1 MGLFFTCKETAA
13 TLSDYQDGILPLAP
27 FLKTR
32 AHLFNC
38 PGCRT
43 LLATLRVLPA
53 LAATAL
59 APEDDGW
66 SQARRAMDAALEGAL
81 ARLALAAAE
90 VPEEARRVLAAG
102 PDLPMRLL
110 ASTHEHLA
118 RWRTGPPQ
126 AWPLPQDILDQ
137 LPPPERWN
145 WQEGPGGSMKAELC
159 AESRGGLRL
168 LLVYA
173 APDSTLPPHRH
184 LGSESILVLDG
195 AMDDLGR
202 QYCRG
207 DWVHYAHG
215 TCHSPRIA
223 PSGCWCLIREQGKA
237 RLMDAAAWLRH
248 LSHAS

>member
-66 SQARRAMDAALEGAL
+66 AQARRAMDAALEGAL

-168 LLVYA
+168 LL
-173 APDSTLPPHRH
+173 
-184 LGSESILVLDG
+184 
-195 AMDDLGR
+195 GR